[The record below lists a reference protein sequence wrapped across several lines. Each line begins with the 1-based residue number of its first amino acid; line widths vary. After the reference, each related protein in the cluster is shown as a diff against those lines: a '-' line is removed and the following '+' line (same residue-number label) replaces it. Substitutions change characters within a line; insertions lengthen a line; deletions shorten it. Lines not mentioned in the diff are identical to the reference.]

1 MSIQFIW
8 ENKYSVGNPAID
20 QQHKGMF
27 ELGNDLP
34 EVLNAQEIKPIIMR
48 LYKYTRE
55 HFSMEEEMMKSIKFP
70 LLAEHIKLHEELISK
85 LNKISKIPFNTDKE
99 VLRFKQFV
107 YGWLIDHILT
117 EDTRYF
123 KFSQE
128 KS

>member
-8 ENKYSVGNPAID
+8 ENKYSVGNPTID
-20 QQHKGMF
+20 NQHKEMF
-27 ELGNDLP
+27 KLGNTLP

-55 HFSMEEEMMKSIKFP
+55 HFSMEEEMMQSIKFP
-70 LLAEHIKLHEELISK
+70 LLSEHIALHEELISK
-85 LNKISKIPFNTDKE
+85 LNGISSRPFNTDKE

-107 YGWLIDHILT
+107 YGWLIEHILS
-117 EDTRYF
+117 EDMQYF

-128 KS
+128 QS